1 MIRKWPKSNLKKTS
15 TLINHCTYLILRV
28 RFLST
33 IFDWEKGS
41 TAEFQP
47 FLQGSKLY
55 EGRTMSVLVVMAF
68 STPGPL
74 LGTW

>member
-1 MIRKWPKSNLKKTS
+1 M
-15 TLINHCTYLILRV
+15 YLVLCV
-28 RFLST
+28 RFPRT

-41 TAEFQP
+41 IAKFQH

-68 STPGPL
+68 LTRGPL